1 VVVVR
6 AWALWVATADLGWIL
21 AVQHEHPLERR
32 KPRFLRIIGQL
43 HTHTQQQ
50 QQHTRELARHIP
62 TQTETHN
69 GADTIINTHMRV
81 DALATA
87 GCLARSLSLSLTL
100 SVRTCLKD
108 ENRAQL

>member
-50 QQHTRELARHIP
+50 Q
-62 TQTETHN
+62 
-69 GADTIINTHMRV
+69 
-81 DALATA
+81 
-87 GCLARSLSLSLTL
+87 
-100 SVRTCLKD
+100 
-108 ENRAQL
+108 